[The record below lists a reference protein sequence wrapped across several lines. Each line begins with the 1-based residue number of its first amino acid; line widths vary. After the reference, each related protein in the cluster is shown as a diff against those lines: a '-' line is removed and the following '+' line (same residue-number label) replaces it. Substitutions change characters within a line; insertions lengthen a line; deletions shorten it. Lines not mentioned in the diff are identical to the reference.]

1 MQCDVTCCIFCMCN
15 KSEYLDKERS
25 YKNSTKEVILWFQVI
40 FAMQSRKYWTKF
52 RFIGTL
58 NLSFR
63 WVSDSM
69 FTLAC
74 EQVLHVRVSQS
85 KRWTINFHQWENIV
99 RPIKG
104 RERWFFT
111 EWNFIV
117 LDADW
122 LLLIR
127 NDYYAHPYRWIN
139 LYTHVINDIASPVL
153 RSSWRLKVFVW
164 VRYLLST
171 RSCNKIL
178 TVSLTWLRWS
188 GKVSSCLLTSL
199 KMG

>member
-1 MQCDVTCCIFCMCN
+1 MEFLTIYCFVFLLKM
-15 KSEYLDKERS
+15 KPWGS
-25 YKNSTKEVILWFQVI
+25 FQVNEATNVVFMI
-40 FAMQSRKYWTKF
+40 LGGC
-52 RFIGTL
+52 FISEIVL

-63 WVSDSM
+63 RVKKILVKSDSM

-85 KRWTINFHQWENIV
+85 KRWTINFHQWKNIV

-104 RERWFFT
+104 RERWFPT

-127 NDYYAHPYRWIN
+127 NDYYAQPYQWIN
-139 LYTHVINDIASPVL
+139 LYTHIIKSYI
-153 RSSWRLKVFVW
+153 RLDKG
-164 VRYLLST
+164 RT
-171 RSCNKIL
+171 RSAFSMLVEIAI
-178 TVSLTWLRWS
+178 
-188 GKVSSCLLTSL
+188 CLLIVYRMATFWQT
-199 KMG
+199 KMQDGIN